1 MTLSPTKTPTMG
13 ARPANGP
20 AEIPLTQADFR
31 FVYHGDARHIIDPSK
46 RPYRLLTTTPSLTTY
61 DDAIYTPAIRNA
73 KQKLGCIYDHDLKR
87 IEETVTRRNRHDM
100 VYNTDP
106 LRFEGDPAALPVYDR
121 PVLYMGILFSHFSH
135 FLIESIAQW
144 WGLTEDLAVDRYLFH
159 ISDMAY
165 LERPYVKAMLEAAGI
180 NRDNMVI
187 FDKPTRLRRVIV
199 PQTSC
204 QIHSHIYTK
213 NREIFNKLALAL
225 GADEVTTSD
234 QPVYLSRA
242 RDTHGVRRYIGEV
255 EIEEFLAQR
264 GVRIAY
270 PGEMPFHEQVK
281 LINSHRTII
290 GFQGGQML
298 NIAFALEPKQVVYLT
313 DNRVWGSS
321 LLVDRCFDHTSTY
334 VKVSDTENVLH
345 EAYRAIVRR
354 LTGKRK
360 KVDGFSRAHRVD
372 HARAT
377 AWLAEYLANR
387 S

>member
-1 MTLSPTKTPTMG
+1 MTLSPTKP
-13 ARPANGP
+13 AAAAKPRPA
-20 AEIPLTQADFR
+20 AATDIPLTKADFR
-31 FVYHGDARHIIDPSK
+31 FVYHGDANHILDPSK
-46 RPYRLLTTTPSLTTY
+46 RSYRLLTTTPALTTY

-73 KQKLGCIYDHDLKR
+73 KQKLGCIYDKNGRR

-106 LRFEGDPAALPVYDR
+106 LRFEGDPAGLPVYDR
-121 PVLYMGILFSHFSH
+121 PLLYMGIIFSHFSH
-135 FLIESIAQW
+135 FLIESVAQW
-144 WGLTEDLAVDRYLFH
+144 WALTEELPGIEGYLFH
-159 ISDMAY
+159 ISDRAY
-165 LERPYVKAMLEAAGI
+165 LERPYVKAVLEAAGI

-187 FDKPTRLRRVIV
+187 FDKPTRLRRVVV

-213 NREIFNKLALAL
+213 YRDLFNRLALAL
-225 GADEVTTSD
+225 GAAEATPSD

-242 RDTHGVRRYIGEV
+242 RDTHGVRRYLGEE
-255 EIEEFLAQR
+255 EIESFLAQR

-270 PGEMPFHEQVK
+270 PGQMPFHEQVK
-281 LINSHRTII
+281 LINSHKRII

-298 NIAFALEPKQVVYLT
+298 NIAFALQPKEVVYLT
-313 DNRVWGSS
+313 DNRVWGSA
-321 LLVDRCFDHTSTY
+321 LLVDRCFDHTTTY

-345 EAYRAIVRR
+345 EAYRAIMRR
-354 LTGKRK
+354 LTGKRM
-360 KVDGFSRAHRVD
+360 KVDGFSRAHRID

-377 AWLAEYLANR
+377 AWLGEFLE